1 MIKQSYLLPQKISPR
16 KRSLS
21 ARSKFVSLHSR
32 FCVVW
37 LLILDSLFESCKS
50 IGSLPLNRFSSRNAP
65 PLTMLRRSVAWR
77 DKNECEGDNSIGIQ
91 LTNPIIFALR
101 PHFKTSLTYNQLSNG
116 HIYKSDSY
124 GWSLPDTSI
133 QWNLDTAT
141 NLYITKSSVS
151 GTIFF
156 VLVIVWKCTK
166 ENFDEKKPRYCGQIL
181 PVAEPSSYRVS
192 TACEDQTAKQ
202 VSKGVGEGALF
213 FFLLPPLPPLFGPA
227 TRAKWTLSTG
237 VTEIWASPFAKP

>member
-1 MIKQSYLLPQKISPR
+1 
-16 KRSLS
+16 
-21 ARSKFVSLHSR
+21 
-32 FCVVW
+32 
-37 LLILDSLFESCKS
+37 
-50 IGSLPLNRFSSRNAP
+50 
-65 PLTMLRRSVAWR
+65 MLRRSVAWR

-101 PHFKTSLTYNQLSNG
+101 PHYKTSLRYNQLSNG

-124 GWSLPDTSI
+124 GWSLPDTSV

-181 PVAEPSSYRVS
+181 LVPEPFVIASFHCIWRPD
-192 TACEDQTAKQ
+192 CEA
-202 VSKGVGEGALF
+202 GVERGRGRGP
-213 FFLLPPLPPLFGPA
+213 FLLPPPPTPSSF
-227 TRAKWTLSTG
+227 
-237 VTEIWASPFAKP
+237 WARHAG

>member
-1 MIKQSYLLPQKISPR
+1 MIKQSYLPPQKISPR

-21 ARSKFVSLHSR
+21 ARSKFVSFHSR

-50 IGSLPLNRFSSRNAP
+50 IGSLPLNRFSSRN
-65 PLTMLRRSVAWR
+65 
-77 DKNECEGDNSIGIQ
+77 ECEGDNSIGIQ

-101 PHFKTSLTYNQLSNG
+101 PHFKTSLRYNQLSNG

-124 GWSLPDTSI
+124 GWSLPDASV

-156 VLVIVWKCTK
+156 VLVIV
-166 ENFDEKKPRYCGQIL
+166 
-181 PVAEPSSYRVS
+181 
-192 TACEDQTAKQ
+192 
-202 VSKGVGEGALF
+202 
-213 FFLLPPLPPLFGPA
+213 
-227 TRAKWTLSTG
+227 
-237 VTEIWASPFAKP
+237 